1 MKKNSILLFLIV
13 VIACKQKEKEKTPTE
28 TFFPVLSFIKSQV
41 AHVDTSFY
49 QITKVTWPDSLHTDT
64 TYIKR
69 EDFRGLA
76 EDFLEIPDIS
86 VPKYK
91 DLYAEEKFYDEGMN
105 KVILTYRPK
114 NSDTSI
120 IQRQEVLINHN
131 QFGDN
136 VNSFIIYLT
145 ITNEDSSVEKKLL
158 WQVDRSFNV
167 VTSVQKPGQTETSQ
181 RFKVIWNENDDE

>member
-1 MKKNSILLFLIV
+1 MKKNSILLLLIV

-49 QITKVTWPDSLHTDT
+49 QITKVTWSDSLHTDT

-91 DLYAEEKFYDEGMN
+91 DLYTEEKFYDEGMN

-131 QFGDN
+131 QFGDK
-136 VNSFIIYLT
+136 VNSFIIYLI
-145 ITNEDSSVEKKLL
+145 ITNKDSFVEKKLL

-167 VTSVQKPGQTETSQ
+167 VTSVQQPGQTETSK